1 MVVALPVLEGN
12 SGTHSPTWTVGPP
25 AKNETLFQWR
35 LNRHGVYAITIL
47 LVLKYARSGQCRD
60 NFATF

>member
-25 AKNETLFQWR
+25 AKNETLFQ
-35 LNRHGVYAITIL
+35 
-47 LVLKYARSGQCRD
+47 
-60 NFATF
+60 